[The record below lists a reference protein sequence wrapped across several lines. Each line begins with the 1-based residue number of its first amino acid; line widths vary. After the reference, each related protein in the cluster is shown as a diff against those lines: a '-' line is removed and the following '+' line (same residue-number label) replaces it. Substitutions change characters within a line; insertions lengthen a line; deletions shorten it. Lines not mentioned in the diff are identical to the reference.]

1 MANKAQTSPADVKS
15 EIETLRADFA
25 SLAAEVNN
33 LVKAQTEAAKEGAAE
48 RVVELKSAG
57 QRELEKV
64 GAAATKSG
72 GRCRTIRQGQPRRFR
87 CRCCGDRFRP
97 WCTSGAEINYGY
109 PSQIDCAARVGPCC
123 RNFRH
128 GRSDHAVACGVALSG
143 CNH

>member
-64 GAAATKSG
+64 GAAATKSAEDAEQFVKANPAG
-72 GRCRTIRQGQPRRFR
+72 
-87 CRCCGDRFRP
+87 
-97 WCTSGAEINYGY
+97 SVAGA
-109 PSQIDCAARVGPCC
+109 AAIG
-123 RNFRH
+123 F
-128 GRSDHAVACGVALSG
+128 ALG
-143 CNH
+143 ALLARK